1 MVNFNYYTPT
11 EIVFGPDSEKQVA
24 DLIKRYKGKKVLLH
38 YGGNSAIK
46 SGLLD
51 NVKETLDSAEIEY
64 KTLGGVVANPVLSKI
79 EEGIQIVK
87 EEKIDFI
94 LAIGGGS
101 VIDSS
106 KAIAVGGLSKDPL
119 WDFIG
124 NYNIEKA
131 LPVGVILTIA
141 AAGSEMSS
149 GAVITNDE
157 THLKRDIGGQAL
169 VPAFAILNP
178 KFTYTLPEY
187 QTVCGA
193 ADIIMHTVE
202 RYFTNA
208 TSMDI
213 TDKIS
218 NVLIQNVIKHTRVLL
233 ENPEDYQSRAEIMWS
248 GSLSHN
254 GLTGARSDGGDWAC
268 HQMGHELS
276 AKYGLAHG
284 ESLTVLWPTWA
295 KYVYSENP
303 DRFKKFALEVMEI
316 DPTDKTSNQIILEGI
331 DTLDA
336 FFKEI
341 GLNTSLKGL
350 KAKVSDEDIQDMALK
365 TTHNN
370 TFSPGNIKKLT
381 YEDIVNIYTNANK

>member
-11 EIVFGPDSEKQVA
+11 EIIFGKSSEEKVA
-24 DLIKRYKGKKVLLH
+24 NLINLYGGKKVLIH
-38 YGGNSAIK
+38 YGGQSAIK
-46 SGLLD
+46 SGLID
-51 NVKETLDSAEIEY
+51 TIKETLEKNEIYY

-79 EEGIQIVK
+79 EEGIDLVK
-87 EEKIDFI
+87 EEKLDFI
-94 LAIGGGS
+94 LAVGGGS
-101 VIDSS
+101 VIDSA
-106 KAIAVGGLSKDPL
+106 KAIAVGSLSKDPI
-119 WDFIG
+119 WDFVG
-124 NYNIEKA
+124 NNDIEKA
-131 LPVGVILTIA
+131 LPVGVVLTIA

-157 THLKRDIGGQAL
+157 NKLKRDFGGRAL
-169 VPAFAILNP
+169 RPKFAILNP
-178 KFTYTLPEY
+178 QLTYTLPKY

-202 RYFTNA
+202 RYFTQT

-213 TDKIS
+213 TDDIS
-218 NVLIQNVIKHTRVLL
+218 KVLIQNVINHTRVILQEP
-233 ENPEDYQSRAEIMWS
+233 ENYASRAEIMWS

-276 AKYGLAHG
+276 AKYNLAHG

-295 KYVYSENP
+295 RYVYSENP
-303 DRFKKFALEVMEI
+303 GRFRKFAVEVMKVDE
-316 DPTDKTSNQIILEGI
+316 TNKATSKIILEGI
-331 DTLDA
+331 EKLES

-341 GLNTSLKGL
+341 GLKTKLKDL
-350 KAKVSDEDIQDMALK
+350 DFDISKEDIQDMALK

-370 TFSPGNIKKLT
+370 TFSPGNIKKLS
-381 YEDIVNIYTNANK
+381 YEDVVNIFTKSNN